1 MARRAEILAKM
12 ARESCR
18 DRQGMGGIV
27 AGETGSARGYRGISG
42 YTWIMANMGE
52 AFGFA
57 AAQSGKVA
65 AHAKGNWRKII
76 AFGAASAIV
85 FVAAAAGYAAFKR
98 DKDKDEDNGE
108 GNNKGDADKGA
119 DDSN

>member
-1 MARRAEILAKM
+1 
-12 ARESCR
+12 
-18 DRQGMGGIV
+18 MGSKG
-27 AGETGSARGYRGISG
+27 
-42 YTWIMANMGE
+42 WD
-52 AFGFA
+52 AFEFA
-57 AAQSGKVA
+57 AAHSGKVA

-98 DKDKDEDNGE
+98 KDDEDDKDEPAAR
-108 GNNKGDADKGA
+108 DAVDDKGE